1 MIESTEETAKPAAR
15 ARLADVAKLSGFSIK
30 TVSRVFA
37 GDTKVSSETKAG
49 ILAAAKRLNFRP
61 NLVARRLRTGELSRT
76 IGLVI
81 GDLANPFYFKLAAAI
96 EAELAKSGMTLLL
109 GTSDEND
116 DSEIQVVE
124 SLLAQQVRGL
134 FIIPVASSQ
143 GYLSAAQAEGVPFV
157 FLDRPAKGI
166 FADTV
171 ALDNRNGMREA
182 TVSLIK
188 AGHERIGFI
197 ASHGHLFTIQERL
210 AGFRDALLYSQ
221 TRFESDWVKI
231 TEHDDERLE
240 KEIAK
245 LLADP
250 DGPTALVS
258 GNNRSSVVFVKA
270 YLKSSRKVGFVGFDD
285 FELAEALGLNVVD
298 FSIPEM
304 GKRAAVLLLRKLE
317 NVESKLE
324 SHVIST
330 NLMDRGSAVVVR
342 EIGIS
347 TN

>member
-1 MIESTEETAKPAAR
+1 
-15 ARLADVAKLSGFSIK
+15 LD
-30 TVSRVFA
+30 
-37 GDTKVSSETKAG
+37 
-49 ILAAAKRLNFRP
+49 AAKRLNFRP
-61 NLVARRLRTGELSRT
+61 NLVARSLRTGEPSRT

-96 EAELAKSGMTLLL
+96 EAELAKAGMTLLL

-143 GYLSAAQAEGVPFV
+143 GYLSSAQAVDVPVV
-157 FLDRPAKGI
+157 FLDRPARGI

-171 ALDNRNGMREA
+171 ALDNRNGMRDA
-182 TVSLIK
+182 TMSLIK
-188 AGHERIGFI
+188 AGHQHIGFI

-221 TRFESDWVKI
+221 SRFESDWVTI
-231 TEHDDERLE
+231 TEHDDVQLE
-240 KEIAK
+240 NGIAR

-250 DGPTALVS
+250 DGPTAFVS
-258 GNNRSSVVFVKA
+258 GNNRSSVAFVKA
-270 YLKSSRKVGFVGFDD
+270 YLKSSRRVGFIGFDD

-298 FSIPEM
+298 FSISDM
-304 GKRAAVLLLRKLE
+304 GKLAAVLLLRRLE
-317 NVESKLE
+317 NGEGELE
-324 SHVIST
+324 SHVIPT
-330 NLMDRGSAVVVR
+330 NLMDRGSAGLVR
-342 EIGIS
+342 GIGMS
-347 TN
+347 TD